1 MCVAKGGV
9 YGKCG
14 GLTKME
20 VLKRFLR
27 DEGFVILGAVLALI
41 GARGHMIKIF
51 TKMANDMINAA
62 GEVSGGS

>member
-27 DEGFVILGAVLALI
+27 DEGGLETVEWAFVLGFAILGAVLVAES
-41 GARGHMIKIF
+41 
-51 TKMANDMINAA
+51 AA
-62 GEVSGGS
+62 YR